1 MPGKE
6 KSGMCALCGREVARL
21 TQHHLI
27 PRTRHSNRRNKKR
40 FSRQEVRQRRID
52 VCWPCHKTIH
62 AALTEKELE
71 EPYNTAESLRSHP
84 EIAKF
89 IRWVRKQTDSHIP
102 VRRSSESR
110 RRRKAI
116 TRKPRK
122 AARSSR

>member
-89 IRWVRKQTDSHIP
+89 IRWVRKQPATAKVR
-102 VRRSSESR
+102 VRRTGNLREQTR
-110 RRRKAI
+110 RRR
-116 TRKPRK
+116 RP
-122 AARSSR
+122 